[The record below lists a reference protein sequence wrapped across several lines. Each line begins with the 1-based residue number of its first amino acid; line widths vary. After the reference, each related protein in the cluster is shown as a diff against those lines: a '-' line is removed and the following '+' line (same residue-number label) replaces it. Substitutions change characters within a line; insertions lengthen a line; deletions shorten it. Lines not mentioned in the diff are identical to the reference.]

1 VTLPLAHGLSPR
13 TDLPIPLTL
22 FVYGAAVVLVVSF
35 VALAVLW
42 REPIL
47 ERYRWRPL
55 PGPVGR
61 LLGSRGVDVIC
72 GVIGVA
78 LLGLTVYSGL
88 AGQQTAASNFAPTF
102 VYVIFWVGLVA
113 ASILFGDVFRSF
125 NPWRAV
131 GRAVAWA
138 ALRGGGDGLPPS
150 LEYPRRLGYWPAA
163 VGLLAFTM
171 LELAS
176 ATPDDP
182 STVAI
187 AALAYSVAVFI
198 GMALYGVE
206 PWMDR
211 GEAFSVY
218 FGLFAKLSPF
228 ETRERVVGVRP
239 PLAGLTTVKSAAG
252 LVALVAVM
260 IGTVSFD
267 GLSEQSL
274 WVNVGGE
281 LGDLFDSLGMAS
293 ETAFEAANAIGV
305 LLLVG
310 IVAGLYMLGVAG
322 MKILDEEHSLR
333 DLARSFAASLVPIA
347 LAYIAAH
354 YLTLLA
360 FQGQAMVYLAS
371 DPLGEGANLFG
382 TAEVG
387 INYFMGATLIA
398 LLQVGLVV
406 TGHAAALAVAHDR
419 ALVMYDDDRGKAVP
433 TQLWMLAVMVV
444 FTICALLLLLAGNA

>member
-1 VTLPLAHGLSPR
+1 MTLPLAHGLSPR

-22 FVYGAAVVLVVSF
+22 FVYGTAVVLVVSF

>member
-1 VTLPLAHGLSPR
+1 MTLPLAHGLSPR

-22 FVYGAAVVLVVSF
+22 FVYGTAVVLVVSF

-252 LVALVAVM
+252 LVALAAVM

-333 DLARSFAASLVPIA
+333 HLARSFAASLVPIA

>member
-1 VTLPLAHGLSPR
+1 
-13 TDLPIPLTL
+13 
-22 FVYGAAVVLVVSF
+22 
-35 VALAVLW
+35 
-42 REPIL
+42 
-47 ERYRWRPL
+47 
-55 PGPVGR
+55 
-61 LLGSRGVDVIC
+61 
-72 GVIGVA
+72 
-78 LLGLTVYSGL
+78 
-88 AGQQTAASNFAPTF
+88 
-102 VYVIFWVGLVA
+102 
-113 ASILFGDVFRSF
+113 
-125 NPWRAV
+125 
-131 GRAVAWA
+131 
-138 ALRGGGDGLPPS
+138 
-150 LEYPRRLGYWPAA
+150 
-163 VGLLAFTM
+163 M

-252 LVALVAVM
+252 LVALAAVM

-333 DLARSFAASLVPIA
+333 HLARSFAASLVPIA

>member
-1 VTLPLAHGLSPR
+1 MTLPLAHGLSPR

-55 PGPVGR
+55 PGTVGR

-138 ALRGGGDGLPPS
+138 VLRGGGDGLPPS

-419 ALVMYDDDRGKAVP
+419 ALVMYDDDPGKAVP